1 MKKVQWYIIAVV
13 LVIISM
19 ILFGCKIPTT
29 VEEAVEEVAE
39 EAVEEVA
46 DAVEEEV
53 MEDVTIK
60 IMHNWG
66 PESLKANAIR
76 TIFNGFME
84 AYPYIT
90 IEEEVLSD
98 IDINTKLEVAFQANL
113 EPDIVFQGLY
123 GTNSG
128 WMADGVTID
137 ATDLIGE
144 WGFDGVF
151 LESAL
156 KNWTDS
162 EGRLLG
168 FPLEGYAVYN
178 TSYNKA
184 ILDEAGVTE
193 IPTTQEELLAAAIK
207 IREAGFEPFAT
218 GGSDWAGSNN
228 LQCFITAMIGE
239 ELVLPLY
246 FEGGWADSPE
256 AIAAFEL
263 FVAQRDAGL
272 FVSNVEGLDYPSAN
286 ELFYSGQ
293 AAILP
298 TASWQFAEIPDEIKA
313 NIVLGGIPL
322 APMSPY
328 DKPVINMGFDGKSL
342 RITRNGAEKIDAIE
356 KFTKYF
362 YQGENIAMFVEQS
375 AMVSPLKDTPVDE
388 SLLDPLLLESG
399 EIGNSNNFKIIRF
412 FDDIFPTQAD
422 IWNIYAKAYIPGVTA
437 AEIIADLDALLSE

>member
-19 ILFGCKIPTT
+19 ILFGCKIPTA
-29 VEEAVEEVAE
+29 VEEAIEEVVEEVE
-39 EAVEEVA
+39 EVVEE
-46 DAVEEEV
+46 AVEEEV

-66 PESLKANAIR
+66 PESLKAGAIR
-76 TIFNGFME
+76 TIFDGFLEM
-84 AYPYIT
+84 YPYIT

-98 IDINTKLEVAFQANL
+98 IDINTKLEVSFQANQ

-123 GTNSG
+123 GTNSL
-128 WMADGVTID
+128 WLEDGVTID
-137 ATDLIGE
+137 ATDLLGE

-162 EGRLLG
+162 QGRLLG

-193 IPTTQEELLAAAIK
+193 IPKTTDELLAAALKIK
-207 IREAGFEPFAT
+207 DAGFEPFST

-228 LQCFITAMIGE
+228 LQCFITTMIGE
-239 ELVLPLY
+239 ELALKLY
-246 FEGGWADSPE
+246 LEGGWADSPE

-263 FVAQRDAGL
+263 FVELRDAGL

-286 ELFYSGQ
+286 ELFYSGK

-298 TASWQFAEIPDEIKA
+298 VASWQFAEIPEDVKA
-313 NIVLGGIPL
+313 NIILGGIPL
-322 APMSPY
+322 NPISPY

-342 RITRNGAEKIDAIE
+342 RITRNGAEKMDAME

-362 YQGENIAMFVEQS
+362 YQGEMIAMFVEQS
-375 AMVSPLKDTPVDE
+375 AMVSPLKETPVDM
-388 SLLDPLLLESG
+388 SLLDPLLAESG
-399 EIGNSNNFKIIRF
+399 KIGNTDNFTIIRF

-437 AEIIADLDALLSE
+437 QEIIDDLDSLLVE